1 MLIWEQLRAPLDTT
15 GAGLSYSSWLFQKCP
30 RGYKQTSNS
39 AKTNVLIIVEGTMNI
54 EANPRPFPPSTV
66 AVLRTVPAPAS
77 RWTRMIGGPLIIFGS
92 ILSGGWSLSFIPL
105 GIMMPVTVIMNLCPA
120 GSVFGRLIR
129 NKELSYY
136 FDQVDALRLERK

>member
-1 MLIWEQLRAPLDTT
+1 M
-15 GAGLSYSSWLFQKCP
+15 
-30 RGYKQTSNS
+30 
-39 AKTNVLIIVEGTMNI
+39 LIIVEGTMNI